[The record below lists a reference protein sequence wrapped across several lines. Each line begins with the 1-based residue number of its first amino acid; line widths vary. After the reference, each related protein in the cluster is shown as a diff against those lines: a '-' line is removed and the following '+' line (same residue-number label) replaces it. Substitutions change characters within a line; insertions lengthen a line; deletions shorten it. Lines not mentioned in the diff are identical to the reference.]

1 MEALMKATCYEFRKR
16 AIRVDHCDTRS
27 TVTGVTVVPERR
39 EKPQKLI
46 SSGFEHCDSKNTG
59 FSVTVVSNLPSTLV
73 AVTVVRNR
81 GKCHLCLS
89 AKALSTVTEE
99 KAINLLQWFRWQ
111 PPFLA
116 CFDLRRGCYES

>member
-1 MEALMKATCYEFRKR
+1 MKATSYDFRYR
-16 AIRVDHCDTRS
+16 ASRADHCDTLS

-59 FSVTVVSNLPSTLV
+59 FSVTVVSNLPSTFK

-89 AKALSTVTEE
+89 SKALSTVTGE
-99 KAINLLQWFRWQ
+99 KAINLSQWSRLQQLF
-111 PPFLA
+111 FA